1 MTRTQEAAPRE
12 ADTRQR
18 ERTAGDG
25 RRDIAREAA
34 AMQVRAADLEPYVG
48 LRYVTKLFRIIA
60 LFLLMLL
67 VAEVIVGFYQQGWE
81 AVLTLLPE
89 ATRLLVAA
97 GLLWGAGDLAVLMID
112 IGHDVRATRI
122 LIGRQAAHHVG
133 APAAEHHRA
142 TDAVPSEST
151 TTSTPAGAAPA
162 PEGGSGG

>member
-1 MTRTQEAAPRE
+1 MNRTQEAAPRE
-12 ADTRQR
+12 PDARQR
-18 ERTAGDG
+18 ERSAGDG

-133 APAAEHHRA
+133 PQPAEHHRA
-142 TDAVPSEST
+142 TDAAAAPAAA
-151 TTSTPAGAAPA
+151 TPTAAGAAPA
-162 PEGGSGG
+162 PEGGRGG